1 MTGHDPEIDEL
12 RDKVHCAV
20 VLERTPPPWKLDRK
34 ESTKLSLKYR
44 RGKGE
49 ILIVSHAGRGWWDP
63 TSDAKGDVF
72 GLVQRLEPGLSFGH
86 VRKRLREFAGL
97 SPRFPPVERAGAQ
110 NIPDRPVA
118 ERWAERKAIW
128 PNSPTWRYLVRK
140 RWLPSAIIEAA
151 SAAGVLGE
159 GPAGS
164 AWFAHLDGHG
174 DRKSTRLNSSHH

>member
-1 MTGHDPEIDEL
+1 MSDPEIEDL

-49 ILIVSHAGRGWWDP
+49 ILIVSHGGKGWWDP

-72 GLVQRLEPGLSFGH
+72 SLVQRLEPGINFGH

-97 SPRFPPVERAGAQ
+97 SPRPGAISCGSAFFHRRSSRRPPRSASCGKAQPAAPGSLISTARDPSPMSTFAG
-110 NIPDRPVA
+110 R
-118 ERWAERKAIW
+118 RTK
-128 PNSPTWRYLVRK
+128 VR
-140 RWLPSAIIEAA
+140 
-151 SAAGVLGE
+151 SAAA
-159 GPAGS
+159 PSPSS
-164 AWFAHLDGHG
+164 ACPH
-174 DRKSTRLNSSHH
+174 RLNPSRGSFSPRPRLTL

>member
-1 MTGHDPEIDEL
+1 MSRHDPEIEEL

-72 GLVQRLEPGLSFGH
+72 RLVQRLEPGLH
-86 VRKRLREFAGL
+86 LALPPAGRADAN
-97 SPRFPPVERAGAQ
+97 SRPDCFSIAHARAGVRCR
-110 NIPDRPVA
+110 DRGPL
-118 ERWAERKAIW
+118 RC
-128 PNSPTWRYLVRK
+128 TT
-140 RWLPSAIIEAA
+140 A
-151 SAAGVLGE
+151 SR
-159 GPAGS
+159 P
-164 AWFAHLDGHG
+164 
-174 DRKSTRLNSSHH
+174 